1 MTAAAINPG
10 SANQP
15 DRSRAN
21 HGNGVKLRS
30 GVMKRGRTW
39 SYVVRIKD
47 PQTGVSRPRWVGG
60 FATEDEAKAARN
72 EARVMARRGEY
83 IGRNQITVA
92 AYLDEWID
100 THSMEIKPRTLLDY
114 RACIRLYITPHIGN
128 MPIQA
133 VRPSTITKLYRDLLA
148 SGGHGGKPLA
158 VTTVIHLHAILRK
171 AFRDAVI
178 VDGLIG
184 SNPVERAKRPRMPT
198 REPGT
203 VWTVAQLQ
211 AFLATAGQHRLFAF
225 FHLAAYTGA
234 RRGELLNLRWTDVD
248 LDAKKIAISG
258 STAVIGGERINGTTK
273 SGRTRVIAIDD
284 GTAAVLRQHRAGQ
297 AAEQTLAG
305 DYWRGTSNGYVF
317 TTGWGEPI
325 YPDTVSSLMTKF
337 IRAHNEPENRPR
349 PKDQLPHARLHDLR
363 HLHATT
369 LLLSG
374 VPVHVV
380 AARLG
385 HADPAITLRVY
396 AHVIRAAEAAAADIF
411 AQAVNTPKPTA
422 AHHPGT
428 VHSAAAAQQRV
439 ALLAKVLAKMPLP

>member
-1 MTAAAINPG
+1 MAATIPPDPADQRGSRRSSRSTAG
-10 SANQP
+10 
-15 DRSRAN
+15 
-21 HGNGVKLRS
+21 KLRD
-30 GVMKRGRTW
+30 GVMKRGRAW
-39 SYVVRIKD
+39 SYVIRVKD
-47 PQTGVSRPRWVGG
+47 PETGVSRPRWVGG
-60 FATEDEAKAARN
+60 FATEEEAKAARD
-72 EARVMARRGEY
+72 EARVKARRGEY
-83 IGRNQITVA
+83 IDRNQITVT

-100 THSMEIKPRTLLDY
+100 SHSMEIKPRTLLDY
-114 RACIRLYITPHIGN
+114 RACIRLYIAPRIGH

-148 SGGHGGKPLA
+148 GGGRNGKPLA
-158 VTTVIHLHAILRK
+158 ITTVIHLHAILRK

-184 SNPVERAKRPRMPT
+184 SNPVERAKRPRMPN

-203 VWTVAQLQ
+203 VWTIAQLQ
-211 AFLATAGQHRLFAF
+211 AFLATARQHRLFAF
-225 FHLAAYTGA
+225 FHLATYTGA

-248 LDAKKIAISG
+248 LDAKKITISG

-273 SGRTRVIAIDD
+273 SGRTQVITIDD
-284 GTAAVLRQHRAGQ
+284 GTVAALRQHKADQ
-297 AAEQTLAG
+297 AAEQALAD

-325 YPDTVSSLMTKF
+325 YPDTVTTLMTKL
-337 IRAHNEPENRPR
+337 IRAHNEPENGPR

-363 HLHATT
+363 HIHATT

-411 AQAVNTPKPTA
+411 AQAMNTPEA
-422 AHHPGT
+422 HPGHGDST
-428 VHSAAAAQQRV
+428 TADGGVSRPISKNAPSMIGRGR
-439 ALLAKVLAKMPLP
+439 